1 MDEKKRCPNRA
12 LGWLLE
18 RLSLYL
24 DDLLVI
30 SGGGCVIG
38 AAWDGLGRAAGLT
51 AAGLFLWALALLIVR
66 ARKRGGG

>member
-1 MDEKKRCPNRA
+1 MDKKNRCQNRA
-12 LGWLLE
+12 LVWLLG
-18 RLSLYL
+18 RLVFYL

-38 AAWDGLGRAAGLT
+38 AAWDGLGRAAGL
-51 AAGLFLWALALLIVR
+51 AVAGLFLWTIALLIVR